1 MPNWKKVI
9 VSGSSATLTNVTATG
24 NLTVD
29 GVTSLEPPAAPTS
42 LTTSIVDDTINVTFT
57 QSTTAD
63 ISHYEIHAS
72 DDGSTYG
79 LIATITPQDM
89 ASSMSVIDDT
99 FRNSGTQAYRV
110 FAVKNGVF
118 STALT
123 GTRTFTAGTL
133 DVVDMKVV
141 PGLNSFLIKW
151 DPPSTNSRFVTA
163 YVLKVHEHTT
173 QASVAEGS
181 ATQIYSG
188 LNTSF
193 NYQVS
198 GIDNDNY
205 HQFWLTTTVA

>member
-24 NLTVD
+24 NLTVS
-29 GVTSLEPPAAPTS
+29 GVASLEPPAAPTS

-110 FAVKNGVF
+110 FAVK
-118 STALT
+118 
-123 GTRTFTAGTL
+123 AGTL